1 MYNDYW
7 RLREKPFENNWDL
20 RFYYLSNQ
28 HKEVLTR
35 LLYAARENRQGAIL
49 TGDYGSGKSMVLAL
63 LINKLQSGSQD
74 YTIIHIKDPMMDI
87 EDFYREFLVQLGAG
101 TDEAGACGKKS
112 LLLNKFNEELIK
124 NADHSRHTVL
134 IVDEAHLMEIKTLEE
149 LRLLLNNYH
158 PGTNAAMLTLI
169 LAGQPP
175 LAEKIREMPA
185 LSQRIPIRCN
195 FPLLDETQCEEYIF
209 HRLRVAGS
217 RNQLFTPE
225 AIRLIWEYTKGV
237 PRSINNICDMAL
249 FLGSSRGVA
258 KVDEE
263 IVEEVARDIEESL
276 K

>member
-35 LLYAARENRQGAIL
+35 LLYAARENRQGALL
-49 TGDYGSGKSMVLAL
+49 TGDYGSGKSMVLML
-63 LINKLQSGSQD
+63 LMNKLQSEGED
-74 YTIIHIKDPMMDI
+74 YAIIHVKDPMMPI
-87 EDFYREFLVQLGAG
+87 EDFYREFIIQLDGH
-101 TDEAGACGKKS
+101 TDETESCKS
-112 LLLNKFNEELIK
+112 KPALFKTFNSMLIERTDK
-124 NADHSRHTVL
+124 SQHTVL
-134 IVDEAHLMEIKTLEE
+134 IVDEAHLMDIKTLEE
-149 LRLLLNNYH
+149 LRMLLNNYH
-158 PGTNAAMLTLI
+158 PETNSAMLTLI

-195 FPLLDETQCEEYIF
+195 FPLLEEEQCEEYIF

-217 RNQLFTPE
+217 QNQLFTPE
-225 AIRLIWEYTKGV
+225 AVNLIWKYTKGV

-258 KVDEE
+258 KVDSE
-263 IVEEVARDIEESL
+263 IVDEVARDIEESL
-276 K
+276 L

>member
-35 LLYAARENRQGAIL
+35 LLYAARENRQGALL

-63 LINKLQSGSQD
+63 LINKLQSSGQD
-74 YTIIHIKDPMMDI
+74 YAIIHIKDPMMGI
-87 EDFYREFLVQLGAG
+87 EDFYREFLLQL
-101 TDEAGACGKKS
+101 DSDIKEAEACESKS
-112 LLLNKFNEELIK
+112 VLFKKFNKELI
-124 NADHSRHTVL
+124 NQTDRSRHTVL

-158 PGTNAAMLTLI
+158 PETNSGMLTLI

-175 LAEKIREMPA
+175 LAEKIRGIPA

-195 FPLLDETQCEEYIF
+195 FPLLDEAQCEEYIF

-225 AIRLIWEYTKGV
+225 AVKLIWNYTRGV
-237 PRSINNICDMAL
+237 PRSVNNICDMAL

-263 IVEEVARDIEESL
+263 IIEEVARDIEESL
-276 K
+276 Q